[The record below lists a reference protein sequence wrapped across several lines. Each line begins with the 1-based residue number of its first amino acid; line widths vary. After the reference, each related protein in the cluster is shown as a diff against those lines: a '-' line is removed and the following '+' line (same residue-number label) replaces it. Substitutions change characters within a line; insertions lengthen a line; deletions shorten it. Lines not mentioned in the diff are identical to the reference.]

1 MRMLGASPTVR
12 DSRTPSIS
20 RLRRITSAGRTMK
33 RMVRQ
38 KERIKE
44 VRPSLRV

>member
-12 DSRTPSIS
+12 DSRTPTIS
-20 RLRRITSAGRTMK
+20 RLRGITTAGRNMK

-38 KERIKE
+38 KE
-44 VRPSLRV
+44 

>member
-20 RLRRITSAGRTMK
+20 RLRGITSAGRTMK

-38 KERIKE
+38 KD
-44 VRPSLRV
+44 

>member
-12 DSRTPSIS
+12 DSRTLSIS
-20 RLRRITSAGRTMK
+20 RLRGITSVGRTMK

-38 KERIKE
+38 KE
-44 VRPSLRV
+44 

>member
-1 MRMLGASPTVR
+1 MRMLGASLTVR

-20 RLRRITSAGRTMK
+20 RLRGITTAGRNMK

-38 KERIKE
+38 KE
-44 VRPSLRV
+44 

>member
-1 MRMLGASPTVR
+1 MRMLDASLTVR

-20 RLRRITSAGRTMK
+20 RLRGITTAGRTMK

-38 KERIKE
+38 KE
-44 VRPSLRV
+44 

>member
-20 RLRRITSAGRTMK
+20 RLRGTTTAGRNMK

-38 KERIKE
+38 KE
-44 VRPSLRV
+44 

>member
-1 MRMLGASPTVR
+1 MRMLGSSPTLR

-20 RLRRITSAGRTMK
+20 RLRGITTADRNMK

-38 KERIKE
+38 KE
-44 VRPSLRV
+44 